1 MLVRTPARQTLFIL
15 LTAAL
20 VLTSCNMGATPAPTV
35 DANAIST
42 AAYNTAVANI
52 SIGQTQTALAAP
64 SATLLP
70 TNTPLSL
77 VTFPPA
83 DGSVVPGAS
92 TAIPTFSF
100 NTTGNTTPA
109 AGTTPLVTAG
119 VPAAGQK
126 PTLAMGDACH
136 NSAFEGD
143 VTIPDGTVIDPGV
156 NFTKS
161 WKLRNTGSCKWDEGY
176 SLVYI
181 GGSSPDLDP
190 YDYKF
195 SKTSDRDFVASG
207 EAIDVT
213 VELTAPCTP
222 GKYEGHWRM
231 KDDQGNFFG
240 TFVSV
245 YIEVTKK
252 DKKCGK

>member
-1 MLVRTPARQTLFIL
+1 MLVRTPARQSLFIL
-15 LTAAL
+15 LAAAL

-64 SATLLP
+64 SATLFP

-83 DGSVVPGAS
+83 DGSAVPGAN

-100 NTTGNTTPA
+100 NTTPA
-109 AGTTPLVTAG
+109 AGTTPLVTAA
-119 VPAAGQK
+119 VPAVGQA
-126 PTLAMGDACH
+126 PTASLGDACN

-143 VTIPDGTVIDPGV
+143 VTIPDGSVIEPGT
-156 NFTKS
+156 NFKKV
-161 WKLRNTGSCKWDEGY
+161 WKIRNTGTCKWDEGY
-176 SLVYI
+176 SLIYI
-181 GGSSPDLDP
+181 GGSNPDLDP

-195 SKTSDRDFVASG
+195 SKTSDIDFVASG
-207 EAIDVT
+207 EAIDIT
-213 VELTAPCTP
+213 LDLTSPCQV

-231 KDDQGNFFG
+231 KNDKGYFFG
-240 TFVSV
+240 DYLSV
-245 YIEVTKK
+245 YIEVTKTN
-252 DKKCGK
+252 KKCGK